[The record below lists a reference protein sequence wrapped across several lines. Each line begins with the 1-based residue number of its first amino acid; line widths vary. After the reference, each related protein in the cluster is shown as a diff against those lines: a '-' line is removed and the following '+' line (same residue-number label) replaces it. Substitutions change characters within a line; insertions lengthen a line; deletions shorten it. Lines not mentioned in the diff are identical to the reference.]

1 MITYLRFINNLIIN
15 ILYPE
20 HKDREDTMSNKLVA
34 FYSRAD
40 ENYFGG
46 ALKYIKIG
54 NTELAASIIQELTD
68 ADSFKIEQQKQYS
81 KAYNDCIAEA
91 QEDQRRDARPELK
104 SCPTNLDGYDTIYLG
119 YPNYW
124 GTMPMAVF
132 TFLEKY
138 DLSGVTIK
146 PFCTHEGS
154 GMGKS
159 EKDIQRLCP
168 GAKVEKGLAIIGCQV
183 ENSKKDIEKWI

>member
-1 MITYLRFINNLIIN
+1 
-15 ILYPE
+15 
-20 HKDREDTMSNKLVA
+20 MSNKLVA

-40 ENYFGG
+40 ENYLGG
-46 ALKYIKIG
+46 ALKYIEIG
-54 NTELAASIIQELTD
+54 NTEIAAGIIQELTG
-68 ADSFKIEQQKQYS
+68 ADSFKIEQHKPYS
-81 KAYNDCIAEA
+81 KGYNDCIAKA
-91 QEDQRRDARPELK
+91 QDDQRRNARPELK
-104 SCPTNLDGYDTIYLG
+104 SYPETLDDYDTIYLG

-138 DLSGVTIK
+138 DLSGITIK

-159 EKDIQRLCP
+159 ENDIKRICP
-168 GAKVEKGLAIIGCQV
+168 NAKVEKGLAIRGCQV
-183 ENSKKDIEKWI
+183 SNSKKDIEKWL